1 MELET
6 KNRNILGK
14 KVEILRKDGFVPAEL
29 YGHGT
34 QNRHLSVPKKE
45 FSKIYKAAGEHTV
58 INLVT
63 EEKEKIPVF
72 ISDVQYDNLT
82 NELLAIDFH
91 QIKMDEKIQ
100 IKIPI
105 EFMNEAPAIK
115 SGFILVKVL
124 NEVEIEALP
133 DKIPHNFQIDLSI
146 LENVGQSIR
155 ISDLKIPADVKI
167 LNSPDSVIITVSEQA
182 KEEIKTTPTPT
193 AETESAP
200 EKTTET
206 ANPEQTS

>member
-6 KNRNILGK
+6 KKRNILGK
-14 KVEILRKDGFVPAEL
+14 KVEILRREGLVPAEL
-29 YGHGT
+29 YGHGI

-45 FSKIYKAAGEHTV
+45 FSKIYKTAREHTV

-72 ISDVQYDNLT
+72 ISDVQYNNLT

-105 EFMNEAPAIK
+105 EFINEAPAIK
-115 SGFILVKVL
+115 SGFILVKVM
-124 NEVEIEALP
+124 NEVEIETFP
-133 DKIPHNFQIDLSI
+133 DKIPHNFQIDLST
-146 LENVGQSIR
+146 LENVGQGIR
-155 ISDLKIPADVKI
+155 INDLKIPADVKI
-167 LNSPDSVIITVSEQA
+167 LNSPESVIITVNEQA
-182 KEEIKTTPTPT
+182 KEEIEVPPTPT
-193 AETESAP
+193 TETESAP

-206 ANPEQTS
+206 PSPEQAS